1 MAIITNLVAELHS
14 GSSISDVLHAQQRYH
29 EERRWSVNQLLDDRA
44 LTTFD
49 DRDRAALWHSARAEL
64 TTQPA
69 GVRLAI
75 DGVALAKELAKTNP
89 LGAQVAH
96 IAAAW
101 SARFWLEEEAH
112 HEVAYGQLLE
122 MAGLDPI
129 PQDEVVE
136 HRGFFPA
143 DNYARVCI
151 LQACV
156 EIEACVSY
164 GEMAKTSGDPLVR
177 DVFFQVMRDEV
188 QHRQYFTS
196 FARGLVE
203 AGVYPLKDI
212 LSMAYVWVRPGA
224 GETFGSKRQDQSHRE
239 GFVNWWEQV
248 RVEPDDGLALR
259 DDQIRTPA
267 LHDKKVRS
275 VLAMVREATDLGVT
289 TIEQLK
295 RAYVASL
302 TTNDFNRIRSSI
314 HRGAEAQAVAS

>member
-1 MAIITNLVAELHS
+1 MAIITSLVEEFGR
-14 GSSISDVLHAQQRYH
+14 GSSITDVLRAQQQYH
-29 EERRWSVNQLLDDRA
+29 EQRRWSVNQLIDNRC
-44 LTTFD
+44 LTTFG

-69 GVRLAI
+69 GIRLAV
-75 DGVALAKELAKTNP
+75 DGVTLAQELAKTNP
-89 LGAQVAH
+89 LGAKVAH
-96 IAAAW
+96 AAAAW

-122 MAGLDPI
+122 LAGLDPI
-129 PQDEVVE
+129 PEDEVVE

-143 DNYARVCI
+143 DNYARVCV

-156 EIEACVSY
+156 EIEACVTY

-196 FARGLVE
+196 FAKALVD
-203 AGVYPLKDI
+203 AGVYPVKDI
-212 LSMAYVWVRPGA
+212 LSMAYVWVRPDS
-224 GETFGSKRQDQSHRE
+224 GETFGSTRKDQSHRE

-267 LHDKKVRS
+267 LHERKVRS
-275 VLAMVREATDLGVT
+275 VLAMVREATDLEIT
-289 TIEQLK
+289 TVEQLK

-302 TTNDFNRIRSSI
+302 TSDDLNRIRSAI
-314 HRGAEAQAVAS
+314 HRGDARQALAS